1 MATESPKVDDGGAA
15 FPQPATSEGHAA
27 NSPWG
32 IAGGGMS
39 LRDYFA
45 GQALC
50 GLLNKS
56 QNTPCA
62 CTAPEDVATERAD
75 VAERIAAACY
85 RFADAMLAVR
95 KSGGAAHV

>member
-1 MATESPKVDDGGAA
+1 MATETAKVDDGGAA
-15 FPQPATSEGHAA
+15 FPLVPCPGCDSFHKSVHEV
-27 NSPWG
+27 S
-32 IAGGGMS
+32 GMS
-39 LRDYFA
+39 LRDYFS

-85 RFADAMLAVR
+85 RFADAMLAAR
-95 KSGGAAHV
+95 KPGGAAHV